1 MQDCAQERQWCS
13 LGESSQGKEFLNIHI
28 YIMVQKNIFPLSHA
42 NLYTFSLSISHGCGL
57 LESENNLT
65 NGDVSLNFNEV
76 IKETH
81 FQRYT
86 FISVAFEC
94 GLIRK

>member
-1 MQDCAQERQWCS
+1 MQECTPERQWCS
-13 LGESSQGKEFLNIHI
+13 LGESSQGKEFLNI
-28 YIMVQKNIFPLSHA
+28 YILMVQKNIFPLSHA

-94 GLIRK
+94 CLIRK

>member
-1 MQDCAQERQWCS
+1 
-13 LGESSQGKEFLNIHI
+13 
-28 YIMVQKNIFPLSHA
+28 MVQKNTSPLSHA
-42 NLYTFSLSISHGCGL
+42 NLYTFSLSISRGCGL

-94 GLIRK
+94 CLIRKLLEY

>member
-1 MQDCAQERQWCS
+1 M
-13 LGESSQGKEFLNIHI
+13 GEAHKAKEILKYI
-28 YIMVQKNIFPLSHA
+28 YLYNGTEKHFPLSHA
-42 NLYTFSLSISHGCGL
+42 NLYTFSLVYLMINGL

-94 GLIRK
+94 GLMSGNDWNTKYS